1 MRTGPSRITGPGAAA
16 RKYDLLTALAVAGL
30 RESVIPAVLA
40 LRLIAL
46 ITARYDWMRDAV
58 SIGHDELAR
67 LWGVSL
73 RTVARDLDRLRRM
86 GLLQVTAPARR
97 GRVAVYRLDHTA
109 LDHMLRPVMPTLPPG
124 QAARLRAEYEG
135 SNAPEPEVSPNE
147 TNSGWW
153 AIRATLD
160 GRLPAAAL
168 TRWIDELRCEDTA
181 DGVLRLRAPSSF
193 HADYATR
200 TYGDALRRAAIAVNP
215 ELRRVEIGV

>member
-1 MRTGPSRITGPGAAA
+1 MRTAPSRITGPGAGA

-30 RESVIPAVLA
+30 RDSAIPAVLA

-73 RTVARDLDRLRRM
+73 RTVARDLDRLRRL
-86 GLLQVTAPARR
+86 GVLQVTVPARR
-97 GRVAVYRLDHTA
+97 GRVAAYRLDHAA
-109 LDHMLRPVMPTLPPG
+109 LDHMLRPVLPDLPPG
-124 QAARLRAEYEG
+124 QAARLGAECQG
-135 SNAPEPEVSPNE
+135 APQTDPKASHGEAH
-147 TNSGWW
+147 SGWW

-168 TRWIDELRCEDTA
+168 TRWIDELRCEATD

-200 TYGDALRRAAIAVNP
+200 TYGEALRRAAIAVNP
-215 ELRRVEIGV
+215 DLRRVEIRV